1 MTLALDP
8 FRLLLISLAGW
19 LNQRQQDALDYL
31 QEENRVL
38 REQLGA
44 KRLHFDDDQ
53 RRRLAVRAKKLGWR
67 VLNDLTTIVTPATLL
82 AWHRR
87 LIARKYD
94 GSKQRGPGRPRTAN
108 EIQQLVVR
116 MATENRDWGYR
127 RIQGALANLGHE
139 VARGTI
145 ASILKEHGLEPA
157 PERERKTTWKEFL
170 SRHRDVIVAADF
182 FTLEAWTRQGLTRF
196 LVLFFIDLASR
207 RVEIGGVA
215 RQAKGL
221 WMSQVARNLSD
232 AEEGFLIGKRYLIHD
247 RDPLF
252 TAEFLEILKA
262 TGVQSVKLPP
272 RSPNLNAHAERL
284 VRTIKESCLERMIL
298 FGEGSVQKAIHEFVL
313 HYHHERNHQGLGNRL
328 ILPEQLVADRAAP
341 IQRRSRLGGMLNYYH
356 RPAA

>member
-182 FTLEAWTRQGLTRF
+182 FTTEAWTRQGLTRF

-272 RSPNLNAHAERL
+272 RSPNLNAHAERF

-298 FGEGSVQKAIHEFVL
+298 FGEGSVRKAIHEFVL